1 MTSFLWPKNTIFQDE
16 NRIMIPVPNNPSDTC
31 WQVSEAMK
39 AQSQA
44 FVTEDGTAVKKN
56 EKVCS
61 YFAIAL
67 RTVSI
72 LLISSMTY
80 KKSFIKRN
88 VFVNLNSIA

>member
-1 MTSFLWPKNTIFQDE
+1 MTGFLWPKNTIFQDV
-16 NRIMIPVPNNPSDTC
+16 NRIMILVPNNPSDTC
-31 WQVSEAMK
+31 SQVSEAMK

-67 RTVSI
+67 RRIPI
-72 LLISSMTY
+72 LLINSMTY
-80 KKSFIKRN
+80 NKSFIKKII
-88 VFVNLNSIA
+88 FVNLNSIV

>member
-1 MTSFLWPKNTIFQDE
+1 
-16 NRIMIPVPNNPSDTC
+16 
-31 WQVSEAMK
+31 MK

-67 RTVSI
+67 VSFYSANKLYDVQQVI
-72 LLISSMTY
+72 Y
-80 KKSFIKRN
+80 KKFIL
-88 VFVNLNSIA
+88 VNLNSIA

>member
-31 WQVSEAMK
+31 SQVSEAMK

-56 EKVCS
+56 EKVWS
-61 YFAIAL
+61 YFAIAR

-80 KKSFIKRN
+80 KKSFIKKN